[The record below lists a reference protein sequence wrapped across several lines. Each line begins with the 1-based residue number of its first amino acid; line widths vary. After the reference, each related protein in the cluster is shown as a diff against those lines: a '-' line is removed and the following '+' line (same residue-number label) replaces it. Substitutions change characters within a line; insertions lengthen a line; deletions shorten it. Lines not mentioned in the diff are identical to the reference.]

1 MCAVYAGI
9 SGTANNLEA
18 QTACVR
24 EPGRGDTRE
33 HTVFILIGGFGTS
46 MIGYQEN
53 GDGWGW
59 EEWRK
64 VLELVIFGFLL
75 LLSVY

>member
-46 MIGYQEN
+46 MIGNQEKRRWM
-53 GDGWGW
+53 GVGGM
-59 EEWRK
+59 EE
-64 VLELVIFGFLL
+64 
-75 LLSVY
+75 SA